1 MRALFAL
8 LVTLLLQTSAWAGG
22 SGWSFS
28 TRLSSAG
35 PLCVASV
42 EQNGV
47 TTGFYGLPF
56 GPTYAF
62 VRGVNLPRN
71 ARSTWQVGG
80 YEWRQFTGAVDG
92 HNGFHFYPGITP
104 HFLAEVA
111 AGSRLDLYLHDAGL
125 AGNAPIT
132 GTLGIS
138 LRGSARSISSL
149 LECQAG
155 GYQAAYRA
163 LLVVETSW
171 YVLPP
176 HAATRY

>member
-1 MRALFAL
+1 MRVLFVL
-8 LVTLLLQTSAWAGG
+8 LVTLLLQTPAWAGG
-22 SGWSFS
+22 SGWTFS

-35 PLCVASV
+35 PLCVASIV
-42 EQNGV
+42 QNGV

-62 VRGVNLPRN
+62 VRGVNLPLN

-80 YEWRQFTGAVDG
+80 YEWRQFTGAVDAY
-92 HNGFHFYPGITP
+92 NGFHFYPGIP
-104 HFLAEVA
+104 LHFLGEVA
-111 AGSRLDLYLHDAGL
+111 AGSRLDLYLHDASL

-149 LECQAG
+149 LKCQAG
-155 GYQAAYRA
+155 EYQAVYRA
-163 LLVVETSW
+163 LVVVEAYW
-171 YVLPP
+171 YVLPV
-176 HAATRY
+176 RFRN

>member
-1 MRALFAL
+1 MRLLFAL
-8 LVTLLLQTSAWAGG
+8 LVTLLLQTPAWAGG
-22 SGWSFS
+22 SGWTFS
-28 TRLSSAG
+28 TRPSSAG

-42 EQNGV
+42 AQNGV
-47 TTGFYGLPF
+47 TIGFYGLPF

-92 HNGFHFYPGITP
+92 YNGFHFYPGITP
-104 HFLAEVA
+104 HFLGEVA
-111 AGSRLDLYLHDAGL
+111 AGSKLDLYLHDAGL

-149 LECQAG
+149 LKCQAG
-155 GYQAAYRA
+155 EYQAAYRA
-163 LLVVETSW
+163 LVVVEAYW
-171 YVLPP
+171 YVLPLSF
-176 HAATRY
+176 RN

>member
-1 MRALFAL
+1 MRVLIAL
-8 LVTLLLQTSAWAGG
+8 LVTLLLQTPATAGG
-22 SGWSFS
+22 SGWTFS
-28 TRLSSAG
+28 TALSSAG

-42 EQNGV
+42 AQNGV
-47 TTGFYGLPF
+47 TTGFYGLPH

-62 VRGVNLPRN
+62 VKGVNLPRN

-92 HNGFHFYPGITP
+92 YNGFHFYPGITP

-111 AGSRLDLYLHDAGL
+111 AGSSLDLYLHDAGL

-149 LECQAG
+149 LKCQAG
-155 GYQAAYRA
+155 EYQAAYRA
-163 LLVVETSW
+163 LVVVEAHW
-171 YVLPP
+171 YVLPLSVKN
-176 HAATRY
+176 